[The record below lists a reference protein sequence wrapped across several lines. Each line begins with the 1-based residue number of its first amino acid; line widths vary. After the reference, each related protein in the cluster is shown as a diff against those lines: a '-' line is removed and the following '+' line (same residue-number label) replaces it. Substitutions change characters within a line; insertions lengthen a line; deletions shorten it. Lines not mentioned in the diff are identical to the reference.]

1 MKQYDIILKAMLNN
15 KEKVKWK
22 ASDFQKEPYFVGYEA
37 SPRMSELSKMYPEL
51 IKTGKEGRYRTISI
65 NWECE
70 NIEEYLK
77 EYKQEP
83 KTSTYEMR
91 QSGLFKLI
99 DGVWKH
105 IPRID

>member
-15 KEKVKWK
+15 RNKKEWK

-37 SPRMSELSKMYPEL
+37 SPRMSELARMYPDL
-51 IKTGKEGRYRTISI
+51 INTGRDGRFRTLSI

-70 NIEEYLK
+70 NIEEY
-77 EYKQEP
+77 
-83 KTSTYEMR
+83 
-91 QSGLFKLI
+91 I
-99 DGVWKH
+99 DRYVLDSYNPDVKRFQKYINDVILKH